1 MYKYLVEFNMN
12 GIDVQAMNYCP
23 QKKEIFK
30 TIVSW

>member
-23 QKKEIFK
+23 QKKEIF
-30 TIVSW
+30 